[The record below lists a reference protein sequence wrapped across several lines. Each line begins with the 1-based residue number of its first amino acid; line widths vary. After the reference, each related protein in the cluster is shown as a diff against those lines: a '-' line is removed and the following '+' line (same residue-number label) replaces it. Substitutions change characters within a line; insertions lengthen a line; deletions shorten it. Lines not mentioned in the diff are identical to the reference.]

1 MVVAQATSLEPS
13 VCADAVLIP
22 CNHTDAVPHQSR
34 RTAAARCIVSLLP
47 VFVSTGTPT
56 RTGMSGLSTRVAVQ
70 CVRTYGL

>member
-34 RTAAARCIVSLLP
+34 RTAAARCMMMVDCACVLL
-47 VFVSTGTPT
+47 T
-56 RTGMSGLSTRVAVQ
+56 R
-70 CVRTYGL
+70 C